1 MSKCHNISSTVASF
15 LMSGAGKLRACEN
28 SN

>member
-1 MSKCHNISSTVASF
+1 MSKCHNISSTVAGI